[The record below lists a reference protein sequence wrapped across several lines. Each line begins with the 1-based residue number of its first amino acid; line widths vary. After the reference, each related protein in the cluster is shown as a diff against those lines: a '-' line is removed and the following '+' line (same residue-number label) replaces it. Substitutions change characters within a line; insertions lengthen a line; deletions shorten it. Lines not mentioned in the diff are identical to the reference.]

1 MSHISITEKIMQELE
16 TTLKKLAKDTEPISV
31 ASLYTF
37 SGIDQ
42 TDAEK
47 IDRAW
52 PTIPT
57 DRRQAAMKHLVE
69 IAEKNFEVDF
79 NSVYRIGLTD
89 PDPEVRAAAIDG
101 IWEDNDT
108 ALIAPLIR
116 FLQQDPTE
124 AVRAAAATGL
134 GQFVLSGEYE
144 EIPPAKLEPVLEA
157 LRSIYLKET
166 ESLEVRRRALESLA
180 YHTFDELPGF
190 IRTAYEHPNE
200 RMRIGAVQAMGRS
213 SDEQW
218 SAIVVRELE
227 STHPEMRFEAAQ
239 ACGELEIPAAV
250 KPLVELIEDVDDQ
263 VQKAAVWALG
273 QVGGDLARRAL
284 TAILDSDQDYLHEEA
299 EDALAELD
307 FNSGNLA
314 FKVLDFDDVDTVD
327 EDEEWLMELVDEDAE
342 DDESALD
349 H

>member
-1 MSHISITEKIMQELE
+1 MKELD
-16 TTLKKLAKDTEPISV
+16 TTLKKLAKDTEPISI

-42 TDAEK
+42 TAAEQ
-47 IDRAW
+47 INRVW

-69 IAEKNFEVDF
+69 IAEENFEVDF

-116 FLQQDPTE
+116 FLQQDSTE
-124 AVRAAAATGL
+124 SVRAAAATGL

-144 EIPPAKLEPVLEA
+144 EIPPAKIEPVLDA
-157 LRSIYLKET
+157 LRSTYLKES

-190 IRTAYEHPNE
+190 IRTAYEHSNE
-200 RMRIGAVQAMGRS
+200 RMRSGAVQAMGRS

-218 SAIVVRELE
+218 SDIVVRELE
-227 STHPEMRFEAAQ
+227 STNPEMRFEAAQ
-239 ACGELEIPAAV
+239 ACGGLEIPAAV
-250 KPLVELIEDVDDQ
+250 KPLIELIEDVDDQ

-273 QVGGDLARRAL
+273 QIGGEAARRAL
-284 TAILDSDQDYLHEEA
+284 TAVLDSDQDYLHEAA

-314 FKVLDFDDVDTVD
+314 FKVLDFDDVDTIDEVD
-327 EDEEWLMELVDEDAE
+327 EDEEWLMDRVDEDEE

-349 H
+349 N